1 MHRGVTWC
9 APGSWHVASRVT
21 GADQVTALWMFRKDG
36 EPKKDKYWHRHRE
49 YCFSTDKD
57 EKIFMAQESVAPETL
72 QHAPEGE
79 HASSKGM
86 LGPILCWAV
95 VFADIG
101 TSVYYVP
108 GILYQNPAIGSL
120 AGFFVF
126 LTMSVF
132 VLLTLKYAEVTHRF
146 PQGGGVVTVAA
157 RAINPWF
164 GALGGMFILVDYFL
178 TAAISCLSGILY
190 FSVVFPSIGPIPVA
204 LSITV
209 GILILLGILNWVGI
223 SESAKVS
230 LVGAIIAF
238 ISDLAILA

>member
-1 MHRGVTWC
+1 MTQDAATQETSDQ
-9 APGSWHVASRVT
+9 AP
-21 GADQVTALWMFRKDG
+21 
-36 EPKKDKYWHRHRE
+36 
-49 YCFSTDKD
+49 
-57 EKIFMAQESVAPETL
+57 QEEV
-72 QHAPEGE
+72 HAG
-79 HASSKGM
+79 KGR
-86 LGPILCWAV
+86 LGPLLCWAV

-108 GILYQNPAIGSL
+108 GILYGNVGSL

-132 VLLTLKYAEVTHRF
+132 VLLTLKYAEVIYRF

-157 RAINPWF
+157 QALNHWV

-190 FSVVFPSIGPIPVA
+190 LSVVLPAIGPKLA
-204 LSITV
+204 LWITV
-209 GILILLGILNWVGI
+209 GILVLLGILNWVGI

-230 LVGAIIAF
+230 LVGAVVAF
-238 ISDLAILA
+238 ISDIAI